1 MSAKSSKKPLAHS
14 PKAVTVPPSDTLA
27 HNRHLAAPAAELIPK
42 VPDGYIPTPV
52 DEGKRRLRR
61 LSDSLRA
68 EALDALSEL
77 DENRDRIGTDLGDL
91 APDPAAAGQL
101 LPRLRTVR
109 ETLGATEA
117 LLAFLHELED
127 IAHSDAVELLEA
139 AHQELSH
146 RLPKLPQLA
155 TVYPRLLA
163 LIQQRNDAVAEGI
176 ARAKREPQPTP
187 AAP

>member
-1 MSAKSSKKPLAHS
+1 MSAKSSKKPSAHS
-14 PKAVTVPPSDTLA
+14 AKAVAVPPSDTLA

-42 VPDGYIPTPV
+42 VPDGYIPTPA
-52 DEGKRRLRR
+52 DESKRRLRR
-61 LSDSLRA
+61 LSDGLRA
-68 EALDALSEL
+68 EALAALAEL
-77 DENRDRIGTDLGDL
+77 AENRARIGADLGDL
-91 APDPAAAGQL
+91 APDPAEAAQL

-109 ETLGATEA
+109 ETIVATES
-117 LLAFLHELED
+117 LLTFLHELED

-146 RLPKLPQLA
+146 RLRKLPQLA
-155 TVYPRLLA
+155 TVYPHLVA

-176 ARAKREPQPTP
+176 ARAKRDPQPTP